1 MNEWEEKEQT
11 PFMVIHDLSKIFHC
25 RLRQSAEESGLNESY
40 RHILFHL
47 AHQDGVTQLALAK
60 MTRLKPPTVSVT
72 LQKMQEEGYVER
84 KRDEEDLRNT
94 RVFITEKGR
103 AFNEEAKSLVESLD
117 AAAIAGFNQAEIQQL
132 MAMLVRIREN
142 LVPKE
147 WDLSKKHRPWHHTN
161 HGGME

>member
-1 MNEWEEKEQT
+1 MNGWKEKEQT
-11 PFMVIHDLSKIFHC
+11 PFMVIHDLSKIFHG
-25 RLRQSAEESGLNESY
+25 RLRQLAEESGLNESY

-47 AHQDGVTQLALAK
+47 SHQDGVTQLALAE
-60 MTRLKPPTVSVT
+60 MTRLKPPTISVT

-94 RVFITEKGR
+94 RVFMTEKGR

-117 AAAIAGFNQAEIQQL
+117 SAAIAGFDETEKQQL
-132 MAMLVRIREN
+132 MAMLFRIRDN

-147 WDLSKKHRPWHHTN
+147 WAYAKKQRHWPHT
-161 HGGME
+161 HQGGME

>member
-1 MNEWEEKEQT
+1 MHGWEEKEKT

-25 RLRQSAEESGLNESY
+25 RLRRLAEESGLNESY

-47 AHQDGVTQLALAK
+47 SHQDGVTQLDLAE
-60 MTRLKPPTVSVT
+60 MTRLKPPTISVT

-94 RVFITEKGR
+94 RVFITERGR
-103 AFNEEAKSLVESLD
+103 AFNETAKNLVESLD
-117 AAAIAGFNQAEIQQL
+117 ATAIAGFNEEEIKQL

-142 LVPKE
+142 LVPKD
-147 WDLSKKHRPWHHTN
+147 WGYAKKYRHRPHTN
-161 HGGME
+161 HGGIE